1 MISHCLQIY
10 GNELM
15 GCEYAAIKVQDA
27 PQIICEN
34 DVDDPND
41 PDDEVGVAKVLQQ

>member
-1 MISHCLQIY
+1 MA
-10 GNELM
+10 
-15 GCEYAAIKVQDA
+15 CEYSAIKVQDY

-41 PDDEVGVAKVLQQ
+41 PDDEVGVATVLRR